1 MSRRR
6 TSLENDSLDLLL
18 DTITNTFGGILLVAL
33 LLVLLI
39 RNTSEQQAD
48 SADEAGVTLGERER
62 LISEVAQLRERR
74 ETLRES
80 AQMQQQLEAD
90 FSDPQ
95 KQQLAKE
102 LGELLNDV
110 NSLQE
115 TESSLRSNSLK
126 LGAEVLKLE
135 QDKASGRQEAV
146 GLQAE
151 LASAELALKNE
162 LALRTRTMEL
172 PREEFTNKAM
182 TCLFLVEGKLYFP
195 DKGAGRAAFQL
206 NSDQFEECSESEAN
220 LVLESGTSYRIRRE
234 RGIGVAR
241 NAVQSGLKNFN
252 NDGYYLTVVC
262 DRDSFDEF
270 GSLKDIL
277 VDLGYEHRILPLAEP
292 KVFEST
298 SRERPRVQ

>member
-33 LLVLLI
+33 LLVLLV

-62 LISEVAQLRERR
+62 LTSEVDQLRERR

-110 NSLQE
+110 NASQE

-135 QDKASGRQEAV
+135 QDRK
-146 GLQAE
+146 
-151 LASAELALKNE
+151 
-162 LALRTRTMEL
+162 
-172 PREEFTNKAM
+172 
-182 TCLFLVEGKLYFP
+182 
-195 DKGAGRAAFQL
+195 D
-206 NSDQFEECSESEAN
+206 
-220 LVLESGTSYRIRRE
+220 RIVSNVFR
-234 RGIGVAR
+234 
-241 NAVQSGLKNFN
+241 
-252 NDGYYLTVVC
+252 C
-262 DRDSFDEF
+262 DSC
-270 GSLKDIL
+270 
-277 VDLGYEHRILPLAEP
+277 
-292 KVFEST
+292 
-298 SRERPRVQ
+298 